1 MKHIYAVVGLGA
13 FGSTI
18 ALELSRLGH
27 DVIGI
32 DLNASLVS
40 DIADKI
46 TQAVIADARDEKV
59 LRDLGVH
66 ECDGVVIA
74 IGEDIEANILVTLI
88 VKSMP
93 KPKVWAK
100 ALNPNHHKIME
111 KLGSDHI
118 VHPEHEMG
126 LRLARSMVYPEVM
139 DYISLGHDQFI
150 VALRASERLA
160 GQDSSALHLTENQ
173 LQPLLIKRLDQEVAV
188 LPPPQYQFRL
198 HDKIVLFGTLGDL
211 RKITKYL

>member
-1 MKHIYAVVGLGA
+1 MKHTYTVVGLGV

-18 ALELSRLGH
+18 ALELSRLGN

-32 DLNASLVS
+32 DLNPNLVN
-40 DIADKI
+40 DIADRI

-74 IGEDIEANILVTLI
+74 IGEDIEANILATLI
-88 VKSMP
+88 VKNMP
-93 KPKVWAK
+93 KPRVWAK
-100 ALNPNHHKIME
+100 ALNPNHHKILE
-111 KLGSDHI
+111 KLGTDHI

-139 DYISLGHDQFI
+139 DYISLGHDQFT
-150 VALRASERLA
+150 VEVRASERLA
-160 GQDSSALHLTENQ
+160 GQNLDMLHLEEND
-173 LQPLLIKRLDQEVAV
+173 LRCFLIKHLEEVM
-188 LPPPQYQFRL
+188 LSPPRQYTFELNDRIL
-198 HDKIVLFGTLGDL
+198 LFGTLGNL
-211 RKITKYL
+211 RKITRYL

>member
-1 MKHIYAVVGLGA
+1 MKHTYTVVGLGV

-18 ALELSRLGH
+18 ALELSRLGN

-32 DLNASLVS
+32 DLNPNLVS
-40 DIADKI
+40 DIADRI

-74 IGEDIEANILVTLI
+74 IGEDIEANILATLI

-100 ALNPNHHKIME
+100 ALNPNHHKILE

-139 DYISLGHDQFI
+139 DYISLGHDQFT
-150 VALRASERLA
+150 VEVRASERLA
-160 GQDSSALHLTENQ
+160 GQNMDALHLEEND
-173 LQPLLIKRLDQEVAV
+173 LRCLLIKHLNEVM
-188 LPPPQYQFRL
+188 LPPPRQYMFEL
-198 HDKIVLFGTLGDL
+198 NDKILLFGTLGNL

>member
-1 MKHIYAVVGLGA
+1 MKPTYTVVGLGV

-18 ALELSRLGH
+18 ALELSRLGN

-32 DLNASLVS
+32 DLNPNLVS
-40 DIADKI
+40 DIADRI

-66 ECDGVVIA
+66 ECNGVVIA
-74 IGEDIEANILVTLI
+74 IGEDIEANILATLI
-88 VKSMP
+88 VKNMP

-100 ALNPNHHKIME
+100 ALNPNHHKILE
-111 KLGSDHI
+111 KLGTDHI

-126 LRLARSMVYPEVM
+126 LRLARSMIYPEVM
-139 DYISLGHDQFI
+139 DYISLGHDQFT
-150 VALRASERLA
+150 VEVRASERLA
-160 GQDSSALHLTENQ
+160 GQNMDALHLLEND
-173 LQPLLIKRLDQEVAV
+173 LQCLLIKHLNEVM
-188 LPPPQYQFRL
+188 LPPPRQYTFEL
-198 HDKIVLFGTLGDL
+198 NDKILLFGTLGNL

>member
-1 MKHIYAVVGLGA
+1 MKHTYTVVGLGA

-18 ALELSRLGH
+18 ALELARLGN

-32 DLNASLVS
+32 DLNPNLVS
-40 DIADKI
+40 DIADRI

-74 IGEDIEANILVTLI
+74 IGEDIEANILATLI

-93 KPKVWAK
+93 KPRVWSK
-100 ALNPNHHKIME
+100 ALNPNHHKILE
-111 KLGSDHI
+111 KLGTDHI

-126 LRLARSMVYPEVM
+126 LRLARSMAYPEVI
-139 DYISLGHDQFI
+139 DYISLGGDRFI
-150 VALRASERLA
+150 VEIRVSDRLA
-160 GQDSSALHLTENQ
+160 GKNINALHLAENN
-173 LQPLLIKRLDQEVAV
+173 LQCLLIEHLNEVMV
-188 LPPPQYQFRL
+188 IPPQQHEFKIN
-198 HDKIVLFGTLGDL
+198 DKIILFGTLGNL
-211 RKITKYL
+211 RKISKYL

>member
-1 MKHIYAVVGLGA
+1 MKHTYTVVGLGI

-18 ALELSRLGH
+18 ALELSRLGN

-32 DLNASLVS
+32 DLNPNLVS
-40 DIADKI
+40 DIADRI

-74 IGEDIEANILVTLI
+74 IGEDIEANILATLI

-93 KPKVWAK
+93 KPRVWAK
-100 ALNPNHHKIME
+100 ALNPNHHKILE
-111 KLGSDHI
+111 KLGTDHI

-139 DYISLGHDQFI
+139 DYISLGHDQFT
-150 VALRASERLA
+150 VEVRASERLA
-160 GQDSSALHLTENQ
+160 GQNMDALHLEEND
-173 LQPLLIKRLDQEVAV
+173 LQCLLIKHLNEVML
-188 LPPPQYQFRL
+188 LPPRQYTFEL
-198 HDKIVLFGTLGDL
+198 NDKILLFGTLGNL
-211 RKITKYL
+211 RKITRYL

>member
-1 MKHIYAVVGLGA
+1 MKHTYTVVGLGV

-18 ALELSRLGH
+18 ALELSRLGN

-32 DLNASLVS
+32 DLNPNLVN
-40 DIADKI
+40 DIADRI

-74 IGEDIEANILVTLI
+74 IGEDIEANILATLI
-88 VKSMP
+88 VKNMP

-100 ALNPNHHKIME
+100 ALNPNHHKILE
-111 KLGSDHI
+111 KLGTDHI

-139 DYISLGHDQFI
+139 DYISLGHDQFM
-150 VALRASERLA
+150 VEVRASERLV
-160 GQDSSALHLTENQ
+160 GQNLDGLHLEEND
-173 LQPLLIKRLDQEVAV
+173 LQYFLIKHLDEVM
-188 LPPPQYQFRL
+188 LPPPRQYAFELNDRIL
-198 HDKIVLFGTLGDL
+198 LFGTLGNL
-211 RKITKYL
+211 RKITRYL

>member
-1 MKHIYAVVGLGA
+1 MKHTYSVIGLGV

-18 ALELSRLGH
+18 ALELSRLGN

-32 DLNASLVS
+32 DLNPNLVN
-40 DIADKI
+40 DIADRI

-66 ECDGVVIA
+66 ECDGVVVA
-74 IGEDIEANILVTLI
+74 IGEDIEANILATLI
-88 VKSMP
+88 VKGMP

-100 ALNPNHHKIME
+100 ALNPNHHKILE
-111 KLGSDHI
+111 KLGTDHI

-126 LRLARSMVYPEVM
+126 LRLARSMIYPEVM
-139 DYISLGHDQFI
+139 DYISLGHDQFT
-150 VALRASERLA
+150 VEVRASERLA
-160 GQDSSALHLTENQ
+160 GQNMDALHLEEND
-173 LQPLLIKRLDQEVAV
+173 LKCLLIKHLNEIMV
-188 LPPPQYQFRL
+188 PPPPRYEFQIN
-198 HDKIVLFGTLGDL
+198 DKILLFGALGNL

>member
-1 MKHIYAVVGLGA
+1 MKHTYTVVGLGV

-32 DLNASLVS
+32 DLNPDLVS
-40 DIADKI
+40 DIADRI

-74 IGEDIEANILVTLI
+74 IGEDIEANILATLI
-88 VKSMP
+88 VKNMP

-100 ALNPNHHKIME
+100 ALNPNHHKILE

-126 LRLARSMVYPEVM
+126 LRLARSMVYPEVR
-139 DYISLGHDQFI
+139 DYISLGHDQFTVEI
-150 VALRASERLA
+150 RASKRLT
-160 GQDSSALHLTENQ
+160 GQSMDALHLREND
-173 LQPLLIKRLDQEVAV
+173 LQCLLIKHLNEVM
-188 LPPPQYQFRL
+188 LPPPPRYQFEID
-198 HDKIVLFGTLGDL
+198 DKILLFGTLANL

>member
-1 MKHIYAVVGLGA
+1 MKHTYTVVGLGI

-18 ALELSRLGH
+18 ALELSRLGN

-32 DLNASLVS
+32 DLNPNLVS
-40 DIADKI
+40 DIADRI

-74 IGEDIEANILVTLI
+74 IGEDIEANILATLI

-100 ALNPNHHKIME
+100 ALNPNHHKILE
-111 KLGSDHI
+111 KLGTDHI

-139 DYISLGHDQFI
+139 DYISLGHDQFT
-150 VALRASERLA
+150 VEVRASERLA
-160 GQDSSALHLTENQ
+160 GKNMDMLRLEEND
-173 LQPLLIKRLDQEVAV
+173 LRCLLIKRLDEVM
-188 LPPPQYQFRL
+188 LPPPRQYTFEL
-198 HDKIVLFGTLGDL
+198 NDKILLFGTLGNL
-211 RKITKYL
+211 RKITRYL

>member
-1 MKHIYAVVGLGA
+1 MKHTYTIVGLGV

-18 ALELSRLGH
+18 ALELSRLGN

-32 DLNASLVS
+32 DLNPNLVS
-40 DIADKI
+40 DIADRI

-66 ECDGVVIA
+66 DCDGVVIA
-74 IGEDIEANILVTLI
+74 IGEDIEANILATLI

-100 ALNPNHHKIME
+100 ALNPNHHKILE
-111 KLGSDHI
+111 KLGTDHI

-139 DYISLGHDQFI
+139 DYISLGHDQFT
-150 VALRASERLA
+150 VEVRASERLA
-160 GQDSSALHLTENQ
+160 GQNMDALHLPEND
-173 LQPLLIKRLDQEVAV
+173 LQCLLIKHLNEVM
-188 LPPPQYQFRL
+188 LPPPQHYEFEL
-198 HDKIVLFGTLGDL
+198 NDKILLFGTLGNL
-211 RKITKYL
+211 RKITRYL

>member
-1 MKHIYAVVGLGA
+1 MKHTYTVVGLGV

-18 ALELSRLGH
+18 ALELSRLGN

-32 DLNASLVS
+32 DLNPSLVS
-40 DIADKI
+40 DIADRI

-74 IGEDIEANILVTLI
+74 IGEDIEANILATLI

-100 ALNPNHHKIME
+100 ALNPNHHKILE

-139 DYISLGHDQFI
+139 DYISLGHDQFT
-150 VALRASERLA
+150 VEVRASERLA
-160 GQDSSALHLTENQ
+160 GQNMDALHLEEND
-173 LQPLLIKRLDQEVAV
+173 LRCLLIKHLNEVM
-188 LPPPQYQFRL
+188 LPPPRQYTFEL
-198 HDKIVLFGTLGDL
+198 NDKILLFGTLGNL

>member
-1 MKHIYAVVGLGA
+1 MKHTYTVVGLGI
-13 FGSTI
+13 FGSTV

-32 DLNASLVS
+32 DVNPNLVN

-74 IGEDIEANILVTLI
+74 IGEDIEANILATLI
-88 VKSMP
+88 VKGMP

-100 ALNPNHHKIME
+100 AFNHNHHKILE
-111 KLGSDHI
+111 KLGTDHI

-126 LRLARSMVYPEVM
+126 LRLARGMVYPEVM
-139 DYISLGHDQFI
+139 DYISFGDDYFA
-150 VALRASERLA
+150 VEVRASERLA
-160 GQDSSALHLTENQ
+160 GQNINALHLAEND
-173 LQPLLIKRLDQEVAV
+173 LQCVLIKHLDQVITPSE
-188 LPPPQYQFRL
+188 QYEFKFN
-198 HDKIVLFGTLGDL
+198 DKILLWGTLRNL
-211 RKITKYL
+211 RKISKYL

>member
-1 MKHIYAVVGLGA
+1 MKHTYTVIGLGV

-18 ALELSRLGH
+18 ALELSRLGN

-32 DLNASLVS
+32 DLNPGLVS
-40 DIADKI
+40 DIADRI

-59 LRDLGVH
+59 LLDLGVD

-74 IGEDIEANILVTLI
+74 IGEDIEANILATLI

-100 ALNPNHHKIME
+100 ALNPNHHKILE
-111 KLGSDHI
+111 KLETDHI

-126 LRLARSMVYPEVM
+126 LRLARSMIYPEVM
-139 DYISLGHDQFI
+139 DYISLGHDQFT
-150 VALRASERLA
+150 VEVRASDRLA
-160 GQDSSALHLTENQ
+160 GQNMDALHLPEND
-173 LQPLLIKRLDQEVAV
+173 LQCLLIKHLNEVM
-188 LPPPQYQFRL
+188 LPPPRQYEFEL
-198 HDKIVLFGTLGDL
+198 NDKILLFGTLGNL

>member
-1 MKHIYAVVGLGA
+1 MKHTYSVIGLGV

-32 DLNASLVS
+32 DLNPNLVS
-40 DIADKI
+40 EIADRI

-66 ECDGVVIA
+66 ECDGVVVA
-74 IGEDIEANILVTLI
+74 IGEDIEANILATLI
-88 VKSMP
+88 VKGMP

-100 ALNPNHHKIME
+100 ALNPNHHRILE
-111 KLGSDHI
+111 KLGTDHI

-126 LRLARSMVYPEVM
+126 LRLARSMIYPEVM
-139 DYISLGHDQFI
+139 DYISLGHEQFT
-150 VALRASERLA
+150 VEVRASERLA
-160 GQDSSALHLTENQ
+160 GQNMDALHLREND
-173 LQPLLIKRLDQEVAV
+173 LQCLLIKHLNEVMA
-188 LPPPQYQFRL
+188 PPPQQYVFQL
-198 HDKIVLFGTLGDL
+198 NDKILLLGTLGNL

>member
-1 MKHIYAVVGLGA
+1 MKHTYTVVGLGV

-18 ALELSRLGH
+18 ALELSRLGN

-32 DLNASLVS
+32 DLNPNLVS
-40 DIADKI
+40 DIADRI

-74 IGEDIEANILVTLI
+74 IGEDIEANILATLI

-100 ALNPNHHKIME
+100 ALNPNHHKILE

-139 DYISLGHDQFI
+139 DYISLGHDQFT
-150 VALRASERLA
+150 VEVRASERLA
-160 GQDSSALHLTENQ
+160 GQNMDALHLEEND
-173 LQPLLIKRLDQEVAV
+173 LRCLLIKHLNEVM
-188 LPPPQYQFRL
+188 LPPPRQYTFEL
-198 HDKIVLFGTLGDL
+198 NDKILLFGTLGNL

>member
-1 MKHIYAVVGLGA
+1 MKHTYTVVGLGV

-18 ALELSRLGH
+18 ALELSRLGN

-32 DLNASLVS
+32 DLNPNLVS
-40 DIADKI
+40 DIADRI

-74 IGEDIEANILVTLI
+74 IGEDIEANILATLI
-88 VKSMP
+88 AKSMP
-93 KPKVWAK
+93 KPRVWSK
-100 ALNPNHHKIME
+100 ALNPNHHKILE
-111 KLGSDHI
+111 KLGTDHI

-139 DYISLGHDQFI
+139 DYISLGRDRFVVEI
-150 VALRASERLA
+150 RISGRLA
-160 GQDSSALHLTENQ
+160 GKDISALHLAEND
-173 LQPLLIKRLDQEVAV
+173 LQCLLIGHLDGVTLE
-188 LPPPQYQFRL
+188 PPQQYEL
-198 HDKIVLFGTLGDL
+198 EVDDKIILFGTLGNL
-211 RKITKYL
+211 RKISKYL

>member
-1 MKHIYAVVGLGA
+1 MKHTYTVVGLGV

-32 DLNASLVS
+32 DLNPDLVS
-40 DIADKI
+40 DIADRI

-74 IGEDIEANILVTLI
+74 IGEDIEANILATLI
-88 VKSMP
+88 VKNMP

-100 ALNPNHHKIME
+100 ALNPNHHKILE

-126 LRLARSMVYPEVM
+126 LRLARSMVYPEVR
-139 DYISLGHDQFI
+139 DYISLGHDQFTVEI
-150 VALRASERLA
+150 RASERLA
-160 GQDSSALHLTENQ
+160 GQSMDALHLREND
-173 LQPLLIKRLDQEVAV
+173 LQCLLIKHLNEVM
-188 LPPPQYQFRL
+188 LPPPPQYQFEID
-198 HDKIVLFGTLGDL
+198 DKILLFGTLANL

>member
-1 MKHIYAVVGLGA
+1 MKHTYSVIGLGV

-18 ALELSRLGH
+18 ALELSRLGN

-32 DLNASLVS
+32 DLNPNLVN
-40 DIADKI
+40 DIADRI

-74 IGEDIEANILVTLI
+74 IGEDIEANILATLI
-88 VKSMP
+88 VKGMP

-100 ALNPNHHKIME
+100 ALNPNHHKILE
-111 KLGSDHI
+111 KLGTDHI

-126 LRLARSMVYPEVM
+126 LRLARSMIYPEVM
-139 DYISLGHDQFI
+139 DYISLGHDQFT
-150 VALRASERLA
+150 VEVRASERLA
-160 GQDSSALHLTENQ
+160 GQNKDALHLEEND
-173 LQPLLIKRLDQEVAV
+173 LQCLLIKHLNEVMV
-188 LPPPQYQFRL
+188 PPPPRYEFKL
-198 HDKIVLFGTLGDL
+198 NDKILLFGTLGNL

>member
-1 MKHIYAVVGLGA
+1 MKHTYTVVGLGV

-18 ALELSRLGH
+18 ALELSRLGN

-32 DLNASLVS
+32 DLNPNLVN
-40 DIADKI
+40 DIADRI

-74 IGEDIEANILVTLI
+74 IGEDIEANILATLI
-88 VKSMP
+88 VKNMP

-100 ALNPNHHKIME
+100 ALNPNHHKILE
-111 KLGSDHI
+111 KLGTDHI

-139 DYISLGHDQFI
+139 DYISLGHDQFA
-150 VALRASERLA
+150 VEVRASERLA
-160 GQDSSALHLTENQ
+160 GQNLDMLHLEEND
-173 LQPLLIKRLDQEVAV
+173 LQCFLIKHLDEVM
-188 LPPPQYQFRL
+188 LPPPRQYTFELNDRIL
-198 HDKIVLFGTLGDL
+198 LFGTLGNL
-211 RKITKYL
+211 RKITRYL

>member
-1 MKHIYAVVGLGA
+1 MKHTYTVVGLGI

-18 ALELSRLGH
+18 ALELSRLGN

-32 DLNASLVS
+32 DLNPNLVS
-40 DIADKI
+40 DIADRI

-74 IGEDIEANILVTLI
+74 IGEDIEANILATLI
-88 VKSMP
+88 VKNMP

-100 ALNPNHHKIME
+100 ALNPNHHKILE
-111 KLGSDHI
+111 KLGTDHI

-126 LRLARSMVYPEVM
+126 LRLARSMIYPEVM
-139 DYISLGHDQFI
+139 DYISLGHDQFT
-150 VALRASERLA
+150 VEVRASERLA
-160 GQDSSALHLTENQ
+160 GKNMDMLRLEEND
-173 LQPLLIKRLDQEVAV
+173 LRCLLIKRLDEVM
-188 LPPPQYQFRL
+188 LPPLRQYTFEL
-198 HDKIVLFGTLGDL
+198 NDKILLFGTLGNL
-211 RKITKYL
+211 RKITRYL